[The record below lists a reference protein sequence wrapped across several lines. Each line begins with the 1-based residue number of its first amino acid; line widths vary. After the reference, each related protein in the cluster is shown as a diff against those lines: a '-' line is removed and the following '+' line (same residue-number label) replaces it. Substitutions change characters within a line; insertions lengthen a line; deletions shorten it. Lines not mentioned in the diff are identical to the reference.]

1 MFILEVPVHD
11 FICFES
17 EKSHFF
23 VSCSYYSG
31 LHTSYWHRLFI
42 PDATYRER
50 DLDRD
55 HRQYQGGLAT
65 FQILGGGAAHLGVTL
80 QF

>member
-1 MFILEVPVHD
+1 MISYVLNL
-11 FICFES
+11 
-17 EKSHFF
+17 KSPISLFY
-23 VSCSYYSG
+23 VDISG

-80 QF
+80 KF